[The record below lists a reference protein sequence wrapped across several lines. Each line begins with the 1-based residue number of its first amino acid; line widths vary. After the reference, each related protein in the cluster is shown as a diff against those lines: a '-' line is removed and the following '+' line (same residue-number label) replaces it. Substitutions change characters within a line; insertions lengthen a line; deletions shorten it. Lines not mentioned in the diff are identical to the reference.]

1 MLNNCDLNAQLEQ
14 ENDPEEVV
22 VMNCLEHILLLH
34 VNHPA
39 VDLVNNSH

>member
-22 VMNCLEHILLLH
+22 VMNCLENILLLH